1 MSVVMVCAARIA
13 CRSARALACAGL
25 ITRAAAAGPVGRL
38 LALGLIL
45 RLTRPWA

>member
-1 MSVVMVCAARIA
+1 MVCAARIP
-13 CRSARALACAGL
+13 CRAARALFCAGL

-45 RLTRPWA
+45 RLSRPWA